1 LHPWDFERMTYSEL
15 DAYVEALDDILA
27 ERAKAAKQQRR

>member
-1 LHPWDFERMTYSEL
+1 MTYAEL

-27 ERAKAAKQQRR
+27 EQAKAAKQQKRR